1 MEEVKNRIEAVEFA
15 LASFIDHPNDEQQRL
30 AQLISESNR
39 LPFLKP
45 IALLPYEALQRKKES
60 LQREKE
66 ALQREK
72 ELLLSLQLKQG
83 KNILTKNYRY
93 KSTR

>member
-1 MEEVKNRIEAVEFA
+1 MEEVKNRMEAVEFA

-30 AQLISESNR
+30 TQLKNEIYR

-45 IALLPYEALQRKKES
+45 IALLPYEALQRREET

-66 ALQREK
+66 ALQRRE
-72 ELLLSLQLKQG
+72 ETLISLQLRQG
-83 KNILTKNYRY
+83 KNILTNI
-93 KSTR
+93 